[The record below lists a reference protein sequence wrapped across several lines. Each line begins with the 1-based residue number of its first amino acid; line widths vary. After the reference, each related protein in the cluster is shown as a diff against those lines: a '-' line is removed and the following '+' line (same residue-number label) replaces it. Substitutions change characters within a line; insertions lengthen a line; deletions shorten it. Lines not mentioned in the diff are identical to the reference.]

1 MKLRDRFGA
10 FCAGLVAGAA
20 AVPLA
25 AHAQDVDT
33 LTGPAAD
40 YPIVLGEPYVVD
52 GETFTPVD
60 TMNYDRVGYIA
71 ADEDGGGGV
80 TGAHKTLP
88 LPSYVEVTSLET
100 GRTILVRLE
109 RRGPMT
115 PGGLLALSRGALA
128 QLGASEGTPIRMR
141 RVNPPE
147 EHRALLRQGEEAPL
161 RMDTP
166 TSLVEV
172 LKRRLPDVG
181 SASLR
186 DPRQDSVSGR
196 EPDAASIAAIDP
208 SADLDSPLPQSLPV
222 DAEADEGNAGEQ
234 ADAGEN
240 PGPEAQPVVAE
251 NEQADPDLPEASGS
265 GRFVVQL
272 GAFSVRDNAERLAE
286 KVGGFITASGSLGL
300 VRMGPFASREKAAQA
315 LAKLQGEGYRDA
327 LIQTAE

>member
-1 MKLRDRFGA
+1 M
-10 FCAGLVAGAA
+10 
-20 AVPLA
+20 
-25 AHAQDVDT
+25 
-33 LTGPAAD
+33 
-40 YPIVLGEPYVVD
+40 ID

-71 ADEDGGGGV
+71 ADEDGNGGV

-115 PGGLLALSRGALA
+115 TDSLLALSRGALV

-147 EHRALLRQGEEAPL
+147 DHRALLRQGEEAPL

-166 TSLVEV
+166 ISLVEV
-172 LKRRLPDVG
+172 LKRRLPNVG

-196 EPDAASIAAIDP
+196 EPDAASITAIDP
-208 SADLDSPLPQSLPV
+208 SSELDTPPPQILPV
-222 DAEADEGNAGEQ
+222 DAETDEGNASEQ

-240 PGPEAQPVVAE
+240 PGLVAQPAE
-251 NEQADPDLPEASGS
+251 DENGQADPDLPKVSDG

-286 KVGGFITASGSLGL
+286 KVDGFITPSGSLSL
-300 VRMGPFASREKAAQA
+300 VRVGPFASREKAAQA
-315 LAKLQGEGYRDA
+315 LAKLRGEGYRDA